1 METQYRI
8 AKASW
13 SNDETTL
20 RSLRNKINVLE
31 LRTPSQI
38 EFDEKDVQAHH
49 VIVYIDDTA
58 VGCGRLTSTG
68 VISRICVLP
77 SHRCLGIGALVL
89 QGLVDLAKES
99 GMVDVTISAKLD
111 TVDFYTQYGFK
122 AQGNV
127 FMHAGLPRQH
137 VVSDIDA
144 IEIIQAR

>member
-1 METQYRI
+1 METQYKI
-8 AKASW
+8 TKASW
-13 SNDETTL
+13 NNDETIL

-38 EFDEKDVQAHH
+38 EFDEKDAQAHH
-49 VIVYIDDTA
+49 VIVFNDNTA

-77 SHRCLGIGALVL
+77 SYRCLGLGALVL
-89 QGLVDLAKES
+89 KGLVDLAKET

-137 VVSDIDA
+137 VVSNIDA
-144 IEIIQAR
+144 INFFQPH